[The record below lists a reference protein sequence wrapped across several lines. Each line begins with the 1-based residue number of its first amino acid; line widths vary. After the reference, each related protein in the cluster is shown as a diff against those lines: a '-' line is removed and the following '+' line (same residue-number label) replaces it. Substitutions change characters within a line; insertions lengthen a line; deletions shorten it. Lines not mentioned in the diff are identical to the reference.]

1 MAPPRTTP
9 GDTRSLERFSARTFR
24 QPFHSDETRRHPPSR
39 RRRHRATK
47 IGQLRSSLVIRR
59 LQRTT
64 PNRFPVR
71 TFLPDNHVVTDKIIK
86 ARPRHRFTA
95 RTMEKLIPTT
105 ASTSHHHVRRPQRR
119 HTPVSECSR
128 GGFHFIAASPVLLSQ
143 QPRLPHRV
151 PSRDASKDLQLPLH
165 PPSLASTE
173 TRHNNNNYKLQQSTK
188 LPRGH
193 IRASKDYNGCPR
205 SLLSLK
211 SLFTPLF
218 FFY

>member
-1 MAPPRTTP
+1 MAAPDGSASYDFRRLPIPGALLRTDFPATFPFGRDAASSPIPTP
-9 GDTRSLERFSARTFR
+9 SSSDVKDRVIHRRQTLSRCDDAQPLSRS
-24 QPFHSDETRRHPPSR
+24 DVPPS
-39 RRRHRATK
+39 
-47 IGQLRSSLVIRR
+47 
-59 LQRTT
+59 
-64 PNRFPVR
+64 
-71 TFLPDNHVVTDKIIK
+71 KIIK

-165 PPSLASTE
+165 PPSLASAE
-173 TRHNNNNYKLQQSTK
+173 TRHNNNYKLQQSTK